1 MWRDVPRP
9 SSSANAD
16 SDVEGHVENDAGAP
30 RQPGADAGSGVS
42 QGDMSPPSPAS
53 SASFVGADGAVGG
66 ADVPTGSPAVKA
78 PVLAAMLQRVPALR
92 GVGPA
97 GPGAKQVSDAA
108 ASGVMRTAS
117 ALTLRGTE
125 GKNEPGEATG
135 EPSNAIDDAIAEEEG
150 LEDEEI
156 KVSTVRTRA
165 ERRER
170 LQKVPP
176 VLILQLQR
184 FTQTPRGG
192 LRKLSG
198 HVPFPLDL
206 DMSPFMAPP
215 SVDETA
221 EESAGRSAAAPAGA
235 AADLPSPPPTQAAAR
250 AAKKQKKSRPQSASS
265 ACADGARTPSED
277 GHGSEASSRSDGC
290 PTWSD
295 GSESSAEMSATG
307 SDDGELGGIESAP
320 ADAAAVAD
328 ESPASRTV
336 RPDAQYTLSGVVV
349 HGGSLY
355 AGHYTCYV
363 RGGEV
368 IDAPPR
374 APGAAPAHEWWYC
387 SDSHVSPALEKDV
400 LAAEAYLL
408 FYTAVQSE

>member
-1 MWRDVPRP
+1 
-9 SSSANAD
+9 
-16 SDVEGHVENDAGAP
+16 
-30 RQPGADAGSGVS
+30 
-42 QGDMSPPSPAS
+42 
-53 SASFVGADGAVGG
+53 
-66 ADVPTGSPAVKA
+66 
-78 PVLAAMLQRVPALR
+78 
-92 GVGPA
+92 
-97 GPGAKQVSDAA
+97 
-108 ASGVMRTAS
+108 MRTAS

-125 GKNEPGEATG
+125 GKDEPGEATG
-135 EPSNAIDDAIAEEEG
+135 EPSSGTDDPTAEEDG
-150 LEDEEI
+150 LEDEET
-156 KVSTVRTRA
+156 KVPTVRTRA

-215 SVDETA
+215 PVAEAADETR
-221 EESAGRSAAAPAGA
+221 GRSSAAAAGA
-235 AADLPSPPPTQAAAR
+235 AADVPSPPAAQAAAR
-250 AAKKQKKSRPQSASS
+250 AAKKQKKSRPQSAL
-265 ACADGARTPSED
+265 AEGADGMRAPSED
-277 GHGSEASSRSDGC
+277 GHGSEASTRSDGC

-307 SDDGELGGIESAP
+307 SDDGEAGDIEPAP
-320 ADAAAVAD
+320 ANGAAAAD
-328 ESPASRTV
+328 GPPASRTA
-336 RPDAQYTLSGVVV
+336 RPDGQYTLSGVVV

-363 RGGEV
+363 RGGEAT
-368 IDAPPR
+368 DAPPR
-374 APGAAPAHEWWYC
+374 SPGASAAHEWWYC

-408 FYTAVQSE
+408 FYTAVRGE